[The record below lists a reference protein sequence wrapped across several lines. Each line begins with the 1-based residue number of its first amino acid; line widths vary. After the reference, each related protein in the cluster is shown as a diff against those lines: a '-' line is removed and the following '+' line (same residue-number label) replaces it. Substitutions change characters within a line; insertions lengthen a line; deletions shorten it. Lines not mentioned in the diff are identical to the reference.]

1 MKKKILALCC
11 ALLLIGTSFAFAAC
25 GGDKDLGSLTSAT
38 QAAEVEAL
46 RGFTVSERADGLGW
60 VTGSRA
66 KEDGSYEYILYNVL
80 TGENF
85 TSGQAFEQKT
95 EGLYY
100 VEEVNETTQE
110 VTVTC
115 YGQGGQAKTGKLS
128 EKTVDGALLFV
139 DDNIVYCA
147 PDGSLQ
153 TAHNSVFSK
162 FLTYEGKNSG
172 SVFAV
177 GEKYFCLKEEYGAG
191 FRFEVYGSNGGQ
203 DRVIDLRAHLV
214 WTESTDVQ
222 HVWQVN
228 ETLFVQTTERADGSS
243 SYTLS
248 SNETKYRL
256 RTYRYDADGGKFEA
270 VNGFNYVA
278 EDTVWTISGAEYAV
292 LNVGVI
298 EDKHIAYTGV
308 QAFGEDGAVWADLQ
322 KQLPGASRFALDPA
336 GSGYLLAGRGKAAV
350 FKDGEKTAEVELAP
364 DADYEGYGLFSRGDV
379 YYDAEGNAVFTA
391 TEDMEDITVYNGS
404 IAYFMETEE
413 DDLSVSRRYVYDL
426 ATQQTTSSA
435 EVGYKSNLGVGYLY
449 LTEGTA
455 EDTAS
460 VYFVGQDGAVQ
471 PLLEN
476 KALSGVPAYCGLVY
490 SEGDSGIGYCTL
502 VGLSVREGEEAVP
515 HYYALNTTVSVGAE

>member
-46 RGFTVSERADGLGW
+46 RGFTVSGRADGLGW

-66 KEDGSYEYILYNVL
+66 KEDGSYEYILDNVL

-85 TSGQAFEQKT
+85 TSEQAFEQKT
-95 EGLYY
+95 AGLYY

-115 YGQGGQAKTGKLS
+115 YGQGGQAKSGKLS
-128 EKTVDGALLFV
+128 EETVADALLFE

-153 TAHNSVFSK
+153 TAHNSAFNK

-177 GEKYFCLKEEYGAG
+177 GEKYFCLKNEYGVG
-191 FRFEVYGSNGGQ
+191 SRFEVYGSNGGQ
-203 DRVIDLRAHLV
+203 DRVIDRRAHLV

-228 ETLFVQTTERADGSS
+228 ETLFVQTKERADGSS
-243 SYTLS
+243 SYTYS

-270 VNGFNYVA
+270 VNGFDYVA
-278 EDTVWTISGAEYAV
+278 EDTAWTISGAEYAV
-292 LNVGVI
+292 LKVGVI

-322 KQLPGASRFALDPA
+322 KQLPGASLFALDLV
-336 GSGYLLAGRGKAAV
+336 GNGYLLAGRGKAVV
-350 FKDGEKTAEVELAP
+350 FEDGKKAAEVELAP
-364 DADYEGYGLFSRGDV
+364 EVDYEGYGLFSRGDV

-391 TEDMEDITVYNGS
+391 TEDMADITLYNGS

-413 DDLSVSRRYVYDL
+413 DGLSVCRRYVYDL

-435 EVGYKSNLGVGYLY
+435 EVGYSRNLGVGYLY

-476 KALSGVPAYCGLVY
+476 KALSSVPAYCGSVY

-502 VGLSVREGEEAVP
+502 VGLSVREGEETVP
-515 HYYALNTTVSVGAE
+515 HYYALHTTVSVGAE